1 MDRGYRI
8 RIYKADRRTKTGWRW
23 FGDYDYPTWDEPS
36 IQNEIRHL
44 QQHLYPKSQGWRLE
58 LEPLLTVTVRNM
70 MSGEP
75 VVIDSREAGG
85 PCDPSTER
93 YWSM

>member
-1 MDRGYRI
+1 MDRGFRI
-8 RIYKADRRTKTGWRW
+8 RIYKADRRTKKGERW
-23 FGDYDYPTWDEPS
+23 FGDYDYPTWDEQS

-58 LEPLLTVTVRNM
+58 LEPLTVTVRNM

>member
-8 RIYKADRRTKTGWRW
+8 RIWKADRRTKAGWRW
-23 FGDYDYPTWDEPS
+23 FGDYDYPTWGRKAIES
-36 IQNEIRHL
+36 EFRHIQ
-44 QQHLYPKSQGWRLE
+44 QQLYPQSQGWRIE
-58 LEPLLTVTVRNM
+58 LEPLTVTVRNM
-70 MSGEP
+70 MTGKP
-75 VVIDSREAGG
+75 VEIDSREAGG